1 MARVL
6 KERLGAG
13 DLELS
18 ESFDCAE
25 AFGYG
30 SYQKGVLLFAI
41 VGVWVMHSHTLAFPL
56 ISSEV
61 DHWCSKP
68 VGTNMSDT
76 EWKETA
82 IPIEDDGQRSHCT
95 VFAKPGYLNDTS
107 VVRCKRWDYNAEA
120 AHTTIISLW
129 NLVCDRRWLIH
140 MANAVFM
147 AGVLG
152 SLAASGFA
160 TDITGRKLV
169 IRGAACVLMV
179 AAFGGCFADTYL
191 MYLCTRF
198 VISGSS
204 SALSMVACILLTEVS
219 TNAHR
224 AVHVSMSGIVG
235 LLLGDACYAAL
246 KQARLNWIGLQLLMV
261 APTLLVPLGC
271 FVVKESPRWLI
282 ARRDL
287 KGAEIAMQAAAKV
300 NGFPAD
306 AAVLL
311 VERIKNH
318 DVDCARRHAA
328 ASHDKSTASAV
339 LRRGLIIYA
348 SSFAIMVAYY
358 TLLLASSA
366 RDKTWMR
373 WTSVVADAVCY
384 ALYLF
389 AVDRMGRV
397 ALVTSVYVLAGTYC
411 CFLAT
416 TLSTGSAEL
425 FSIALLI
432 QAKAVTG
439 VGVVVTSLCA
449 TEAFP
454 SAARGLGVCL
464 AYSCARLGGVFAA
477 AASSLRAAGR
487 EDLLLVIVAGAL
499 YAAAQIFQK
508 LPRKVTPFNPD
519 STRTTTVV
527 SPSDAVEDMK
537 KSLEQQP
544 KGKVRK
550 KRQRPVATHDSK
562 MISPESR
569 GCNVDAKASGVASPV
584 SMSSADQA
592 EMSPFRK
599 KSDHGDMQ
607 SPDR

>member
-1 MARVL
+1 MAHVL

-13 DLELS
+13 DLEPS

-25 AFGYG
+25 AFGHG
-30 SYQKGVLLFAI
+30 NYQKGVLLFAI
-41 VGVWVMHSHTLAFPL
+41 LGVWVMHSHTLAFPL
-56 ISSEV
+56 ISGDV

-82 IPIEDDGQRSHCT
+82 IPIEEDGQRSHCT
-95 VFAKPGYLNDTS
+95 VFAKPENPNDTS
-107 VVRCKRWDYNAEA
+107 VVPCKQWDYNAA
-120 AHTTIISLW
+120 VAHTTIISLW
-129 NLVCDRRWLIH
+129 NLVCDRRWLVH

-160 TDITGRKLV
+160 TDILGRKLV

-219 TNAHR
+219 TNTHR
-224 AVHVSMSGIVG
+224 AVHVSMSGILG

-246 KQARLNWIGLQLLMV
+246 KLARLNWIGLQLLMV

-271 FVVKESPRWLI
+271 FFVTESPRWLI
-282 ARRDL
+282 ARRNF
-287 KGAEIAMQAAAKV
+287 KGAEIAMEAAAKV
-300 NGFPAD
+300 NGFSAD
-306 AAVLL
+306 AAEAL

-318 DVDCARRHAA
+318 DLEYSKRPAA
-328 ASHDKSTASAV
+328 ATRDKSTSSAV
-339 LRRGLIIYA
+339 FRRGLIIYA
-348 SSFAIMVAYY
+348 SSFAIMAAYY

-373 WTSVVADAVCY
+373 LTSVVADGVCY

-389 AVDRMGRV
+389 AVDRIGRV
-397 ALVTSVYVLAGTYC
+397 ALVTTIYILAGTYC
-411 CFLAT
+411 CFLGT
-416 TLSTGSAEL
+416 TLSSGSAEL
-425 FSIALLI
+425 LSTALLI

-477 AASSLRAAGR
+477 AASGLRGVGR
-487 EDLLLVIVAGAL
+487 EDLLLAIVAGAL
-499 YAAAQIFQK
+499 YASAQIFQK
-508 LPRKVTPFNPD
+508 LPRKVTPFNPE
-519 STRTTTVV
+519 STRTTTVA
-527 SPSDAVEDMK
+527 SPLDVLDDMK
-537 KSLEQQP
+537 KSLEPQP

-550 KRQRPVATHDSK
+550 KRQRSVATHDNK
-562 MISPESR
+562 LAIPERR
-569 GCNVDAKASGVASPV
+569 GSNVDTKASGVVSPV
-584 SMSSADQA
+584 SISGADQGVMSSP
-592 EMSPFRK
+592 SRK
-599 KSDHGDMQ
+599 KSDHGDKH
-607 SPDR
+607 